1 MPAERTTSPRSGR
14 RHPASGP
21 LVFDT
26 RDLGRQA
33 GSMQQLRTS
42 VPAPEPIALE
52 LIGVHAG
59 TPLDLDVRFEAVAEG
74 VLLSGTVDTAA
85 EGECGRCLDPVRLP
99 ISLWLTELFAYPGSA
114 TDETTDTDELYRV
127 QDDRVDFAPVLRDAL
142 VLALPLTPLCSA
154 DCPGLCP
161 GCGAKW
167 DDLPDDHTHEV
178 IDPRWAALQAMLTDP
193 PAVRSDDD
201 AGPGSGSAPPHD

>member
-1 MPAERTTSPRSGR
+1 MTAERTSSPRSGR

-33 GSMQQLRTS
+33 GSMQELRSS
-42 VPAPEPIALE
+42 VPAPEPITLE
-52 LIGVHAG
+52 LIGVRAG
-59 TPLDLDVRFEAVAEG
+59 TPLELDIRFEAVAEG
-74 VLLSGTVDTAA
+74 VLLSGTVDTVA

-99 ISLWLTELFAYPGSA
+99 MSVSLLELFAYPGSA

-127 QDDRVDFAPVLRDAL
+127 EDDRVDFAPVLRDAI
-142 VLALPLTPLCSA
+142 VLALPLTPLCSPA
-154 DCPGLCP
+154 CQGLCP

-167 DDLPDDHTHEV
+167 DDLPDDHTHAV
-178 IDPRWAALQAMLTDP
+178 IDPRWAALQAMVTDP
-193 PAVRSDDD
+193 SGDGSDDD
-201 AGPGSGSAPPHD
+201 AGPGSAGAAPHD